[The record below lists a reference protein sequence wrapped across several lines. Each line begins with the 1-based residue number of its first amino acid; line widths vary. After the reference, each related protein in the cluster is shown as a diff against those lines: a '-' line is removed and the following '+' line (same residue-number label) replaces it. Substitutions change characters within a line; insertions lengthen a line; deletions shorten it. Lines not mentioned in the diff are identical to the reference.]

1 MTTST
6 TARGSRKVRIG
17 RVVSSKGEKTAVVET
32 ERVLQHRVYKKYIRR
47 RRKYYAHDE
56 RNQCRVGDRVE
67 IVETRPLSKLKCWR
81 IQKILGRQK

>member
-17 RVVSSKGEKTAVVET
+17 RVVSSKGEKTAVVEA
-32 ERVLQHRVYKKYIRR
+32 ERLLQHRVYKKYIRR

-56 RNQCRVGDRVE
+56 RNQCQVGDRVQ

-81 IQKILGRQK
+81 IQKILERRK